1 VPYQVFPTRDSFI
14 MVSAG
19 NDTQFAVLCSPEV
32 FDRTEWTNDARF
44 STNRVRVE
52 NREEMVR
59 LIEEVLAEKTTADWG
74 EKLTGKG

>member
-19 NDTQFAVLCSPEV
+19 NDTQFAVLCSPEI

>member
-1 VPYQVFPTRDSFI
+1 MPYQVFPTRDSFI

-19 NDTQFAVLCSPEV
+19 NDTQFAVLSSPEI

>member
-1 VPYQVFPTRDSFI
+1 MPYQVFPTRDSFI

-19 NDTQFAVLCSPEV
+19 NDTQFAVLCSPEI

>member
-1 VPYQVFPTRDSFI
+1 

-19 NDTQFAVLCSPEV
+19 NDTQFAVLCSPEI

-59 LIEEVLAEKTTADWG
+59 LIEEVLAEKTTADWV

>member
-1 VPYQVFPTRDSFI
+1 MPYQVFPTRDSFI